1 VHRLLATTFTRL
13 AALGLL
19 GLAAQQAIPTTAQ
32 AADEKS
38 PPPTSTQDVVIHAG
52 VLIDGI
58 SQTPRRHV
66 SILVHDGKI
75 AAIQDGFTTPAG
87 VPVLDLSDLTVLPG
101 LIDCHVHLDGATV
114 GLVNRVTLTPGDLAL
129 IAAFNAK
136 RTLDAGFTTVRNVGA
151 DYGSDVAVKR
161 AIEHGLTPGPRLWV
175 AREPLSPTGGH
186 SDPTNGMQPDV
197 DDPQWRSRVVDGPEE
212 GIRAVREHRKHGAD
226 LIKIMPSGGVGSIGD
241 DPSKQLMSND
251 EIKAIIDTAHSL
263 GMKVAAHAHGKL
275 AIDNTVRLGVDS
287 IEHGT
292 YADKE
297 SYELMKQ
304 HGTYLVPTELVAQR
318 LADMAKTHPER
329 MATPDMAAKILPIA
343 PIILHNLT
351 AAYRAGVKIAFGT
364 DTTGGIIQFG
374 ENAKEF
380 AVMVA
385 AGMKPMDAIIA
396 ATGNAADL
404 LGAPEQVGSIRTGRF
419 ADIIA
424 VSGDPLQDITRLE
437 RVSFVMKGGVVY
449 KSNDKSELR
458 ADARH

>member
-1 VHRLLATTFTRL
+1 MTTTMTIGPATPFVRLATLVFL
-13 AALGLL
+13 CF
-19 GLAAQQAIPTTAQ
+19 TAQ
-32 AADEKS
+32 AALAE
-38 PPPTSTQDVVIHAG
+38 DVIIHAG
-52 VLIDGI
+52 VLIDGV

-66 SILVHDGKI
+66 SILIHDGKI
-75 AAIQDGFTTPAG
+75 ADVQDGFTEKTGIAT
-87 VPVLDLSDLTVLPG
+87 VDLSDQTVLPG

-114 GLVNRVTLTPGDLAL
+114 GLINRVTQTPGDLAL
-129 IAAFNAK
+129 IAAFNAR

-151 DYGSDVAVKR
+151 DYGSDVAVKH
-161 AIEHGLTPGPRLWV
+161 AIERGITPGPRLWV
-175 AREPLSPTGGH
+175 SREPLSPTGGH
-186 SDPTNGMQPDV
+186 SDPSNGMQPDV
-197 DDPQWRSRVVDGPEE
+197 DDPQWHSRVVDGPEA

-241 DPSKQLMSND
+241 DPSRQLMSND
-251 EIKAIIDTAHSL
+251 EMKAIIETAHAL

-275 AIDNTVRLGVDS
+275 AIDNAVRLGVDS
-287 IEHGT
+287 IEHGS

-318 LADMAKTHPER
+318 LADLARTHPER
-329 MATPDMAAKILPIA
+329 MTNPDMAAKILPIA
-343 PIILHNLT
+343 PIILKNLGS
-351 AAYRAGVKIAFGT
+351 AYRAGVKIAFGT

-404 LGAPEQVGSIRTGRF
+404 LGATEQVGSIRAGRF

-437 RVSFVMKGGVVY
+437 QVSFVMKGGIVY
-449 KSNDKSELR
+449 RRDGKAAQTAS
-458 ADARH
+458 AD